1 MVDGNLTS
9 EETEWVRADL
19 KSVKAAVG
27 TDSFS
32 ITFYVFLKGKK
43 FLYLDEMFLFSF
55 QNAEVLLT
63 IMTHSRTK
71 ETCRSP

>member
-27 TDSFS
+27 TDGFS